1 MSIEAL
7 CIQWDNVG
15 FALSRKPFLY
25 KTCHFDSCPPHF
37 KQVGK
42 GVALSGELPH
52 PHD

>member
-25 KTCHFDSCPPHF
+25 KTCHFDSLTCLLQLYF
-37 KQVGK
+37 
-42 GVALSGELPH
+42 
-52 PHD
+52 DYFC